1 LSLPYW
7 ISVPSDVYVFDYS
20 YYESHIR
27 VPGRLLLPCCAPIV
41 WKELLLLC
49 DLGHFPMTS
58 LSVHLEMPWI
68 EILGSKSLIHSAPK
82 DMIKQRSTAEAS
94 LNMTKLDIG

>member
-1 LSLPYW
+1 
-7 ISVPSDVYVFDYS
+7 
-20 YYESHIR
+20 
-27 VPGRLLLPCCAPIV
+27 
-41 WKELLLLC
+41 
-49 DLGHFPMTS
+49 MTS